1 MCSQFD
7 AAEREDVIERWG
19 IIPQSNV
26 LGSAKWGT
34 IYPKYDTL
42 LIIYDSEPM
51 VRRWGLTPEWS
62 KRPLI
67 NAKSEEVHNKKTFV
81 PLLQSRCIIPAASYY
96 EWQRKNDSNI
106 KTRIFGESMFSIAG
120 LYTNDHYVMF
130 TCAPAERIAH
140 IHHRMPVILDD
151 QSIDDWLN
159 PFNEFS
165 DIKTLLRP
173 FGGLLEWDQT
183 V

>member
-34 IYPKYDTL
+34 IYPKYGTL
-42 LIIYDSEPM
+42 LITYDNEPM

-67 NAKSEEVHNKKTFV
+67 NAKSEQVHSKKTFV

-96 EWQRKNDSNI
+96 EWQYKNDSKI

-130 TCAPAERIAH
+130 TSAPAEGIAH
-140 IHHRMPVILDD
+140 IHHRMPAILND
-151 QSIDDWLN
+151 QSIHDWLN
-159 PFNEFS
+159 PDNKFS
-165 DIKTLLRP
+165 EIKTLLQP
-173 FGGLLEWDQT
+173 FDGLLEWDQT
-183 V
+183 A